1 MSELT
6 RASMHDARD
15 AEDTRLLEA
24 GEYGALVESYYRVM
38 LDGSRISKISAL
50 GGLRGA
56 GARRGRAFPV
66 ELLDH
71 SAEVLSFGRGQWQPF
86 DRRELEGAL
95 IWSHL
100 CGWLLDLLAWRH
112 QRESGGVFGF
122 ALGAHLLDPP
132 VDPPVARVL
141 RSELCFELCDAIPN
155 HAVECF
161 RANFVRFALLR
172 GPTDPLPL
180 LHHRPHSQCNAGSCP
195 PSLGFPRASSRRG

>member
-1 MSELT
+1 
-6 RASMHDARD
+6 MHDARD

-71 SAEVLSFGRGQWQPF
+71 SAEVLSFGRGQGQPF

-100 CGWLLDLLAWRH
+100 CGGCLICSPGAISESQAAFSASRSARTCSIH
-112 QRESGGVFGF
+112 QS
-122 ALGAHLLDPP
+122 
-132 VDPPVARVL
+132 
-141 RSELCFELCDAIPN
+141 IP
-155 HAVECF
+155 
-161 RANFVRFALLR
+161 R
-172 GPTDPLPL
+172 
-180 LHHRPHSQCNAGSCP
+180 
-195 PSLGFPRASSRRG
+195 